1 MRNMQITIYVVL
13 QWVTIFMEFIWRI
26 QLCIVIQV
34 QMIHKWL
41 FGLSGIFFY
50 ITQKICVL
58 LKNKSR
64 STFLYVVS
72 LLYGNRNGNNTKNR
86 YQPLVCVKDHCVKNV
101 ITQKPLCLL
110 T

>member
-64 STFLYVVS
+64 STFLVCCE
-72 LLYGNRNGNNTKNR
+72 
-86 YQPLVCVKDHCVKNV
+86 PLVWK
-101 ITQKPLCLL
+101 QEWE
-110 T
+110 